1 MYKFELNAD
10 LEQVWLRLAGNFK
23 ADVAQVEER
32 LLRTQEVGASSA
44 SIGSMFEEDDR
55 ESE

>member
-10 LEQVWLRLAGNFK
+10 LNEVWLRLAGNFK
-23 ADVAQVEER
+23 ADVADH
-32 LLRTQEVGASSA
+32 SA
-44 SIGSMFEEDDR
+44 RFVHENTRANTSPSAPDLGMDDR